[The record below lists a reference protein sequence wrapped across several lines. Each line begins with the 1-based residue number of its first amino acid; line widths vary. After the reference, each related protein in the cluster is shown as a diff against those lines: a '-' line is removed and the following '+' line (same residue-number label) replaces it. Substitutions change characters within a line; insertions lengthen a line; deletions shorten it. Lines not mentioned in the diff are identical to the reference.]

1 MDQVSILYREEY
13 NTAKAYSDA
22 GESGKC
28 LDILF
33 KMRLY
38 PDLSL
43 YRKALVNL
51 LIATTADLRTHPDLA
66 KYAQE
71 CIDLIAQVRRDDL
84 HEGDKDS
91 EAEMSRIEEH
101 AQKTLQAIENM
112 SRKMQDKEQVLK
124 EDETSAAGR
133 AGSG

>member
-13 NTAKAYSDA
+13 NTARAYSEA

-28 LDILF
+28 LDILWR
-33 KMRLY
+33 MRLY

-71 CIDLIAQVRRDDL
+71 CIDLIAQVRRNDL
-84 HEGDKDS
+84 HEGDEDS
-91 EAEMSRIEEH
+91 EAEMSRIVEH
-101 AQKTLQAIENM
+101 AQRTIQAIESM
-112 SRKMQDKEQVLK
+112 SRKMQDKERVL
-124 EDETSAAGR
+124 EEGQTQAQQEELAE
-133 AGSG
+133 